1 MVRTTGCDYK
11 LLESEILGWLGL
23 FGDIVSEITEEIYGD
38 QNEPDCKGLPQ
49 VGNGNYLVRMRL
61 SKDLPNFMPIY
72 GRRVCLEYRG
82 VKKQCNWCLGFHLR
96 KNCRFEKMGMLEF
109 SEKFRLY
116 HPTVPEAFYGKLAK
130 PVQNPVNTE
139 QEANDN
145 MSSNVAT
152 KVAEPKPFPEKEM
165 GDKSKSNVQD
175 AESKQMEV
183 PKISL
188 RRDSSDRNMWQNTG
202 SMKS

>member
-1 MVRTTGCDYK
+1 
-11 LLESEILGWLGL
+11 
-23 FGDIVSEITEEIYGD
+23 
-38 QNEPDCKGLPQ
+38 
-49 VGNGNYLVRMRL
+49 
-61 SKDLPNFMPIY
+61 
-72 GRRVCLEYRG
+72 
-82 VKKQCNWCLGFHLR
+82 
-96 KNCRFEKMGMLEF
+96 MLEF

-188 RRDSSDRNMWQNTG
+188 RRDSSDRNMWQNTTNAAETAMNG
-202 SMKS
+202 MFKAIRATFKQGDPSVQLAESANGPAAIAKKNNVENIISLTETRSSSASRGRGLAKSARNQN